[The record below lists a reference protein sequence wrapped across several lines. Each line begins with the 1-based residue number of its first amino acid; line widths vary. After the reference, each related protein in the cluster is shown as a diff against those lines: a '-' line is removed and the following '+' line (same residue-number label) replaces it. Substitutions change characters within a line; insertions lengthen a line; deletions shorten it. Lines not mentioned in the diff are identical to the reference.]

1 MENQSPTHGDLRTT
15 LFGQLKLATEGKVSR
30 DDGKTIIGL
39 ANQIS
44 NNLNT
49 ELKARELEIRLGT
62 TAEQI
67 GRLGELAIGTA
78 QGVATEPVPS

>member
-1 MENQSPTHGDLRTT
+1 MENQSPTHGELRTT
-15 LFGQLKLATEGKVSR
+15 LFSQLKLATEGKVSR

-67 GRLGELAIGTA
+67 GRLGELAIGVA
-78 QGVATEPVPS
+78 QNPEGEPAQS

>member
-67 GRLGELAIGTA
+67 GRLGELAIGVA
-78 QGVATEPVPS
+78 QKPECEPAQS

>member
-1 MENQSPTHGDLRTT
+1 M
-15 LFGQLKLATEGKVSR
+15 SR

-67 GRLGELAIGTA
+67 GRLGELAIGVA
-78 QGVATEPVPS
+78 QKPEGEPAQS

>member
-1 MENQSPTHGDLRTT
+1 MASKQPTHGDLRST
-15 LFGQLKLATEGKVSR
+15 LFDQLKLATQGKISR

-49 ELKARELEIRLGT
+49 ELKARELEIRLGNT
-62 TAEQI
+62 VEN
-67 GRLGELAIGTA
+67 LGKLGTLAIGST
-78 QGVATEPVPS
+78 

>member
-1 MENQSPTHGDLRTT
+1 MASQPTHGDLRNT
-15 LFGQLKLATEGKVSR
+15 LFSQLKLATQGKVSR

-49 ELKARELEIRLGT
+49 ELKARELEIRLGNT
-62 TAEQI
+62 VEN
-67 GRLGELAIGTA
+67 LGKLGTLAIGST
-78 QGVATEPVPS
+78 

>member
-1 MENQSPTHGDLRTT
+1 MASKQPTHGDLRST
-15 LFGQLKLATEGKVSR
+15 LFYQLKLATQGKVSR

-49 ELKARELEIRLGT
+49 ELKARELEIRLGNT
-62 TAEQI
+62 VEN
-67 GRLGELAIGTA
+67 LGKLGTLAIGST
-78 QGVATEPVPS
+78 

>member
-1 MENQSPTHGDLRTT
+1 MASQPTHGDLRNT
-15 LFGQLKLATEGKVSR
+15 LFDQLKLATQGKVSR

-49 ELKARELEIRLGT
+49 ELKARELEIRLGNT
-62 TAEQI
+62 VEN
-67 GRLGELAIGTA
+67 LGKLGTLAIGST
-78 QGVATEPVPS
+78 